1 MWSTEIVVLVMGA
14 FFVAGLVKGIV
25 GFGLPVV
32 ALALLANT
40 IGLKSAIALITV
52 PAILMNVYQASVGG
66 NFIAIVNR
74 IWTLLLAACIGI
86 WFGVWL
92 LANLDPRI
100 ATCLLGLLLVV
111 YATYSLT
118 RAQWKPSP
126 EREPLL
132 MPLMGALGGMAYGFS
147 GSFMVPGVIYLQ
159 ALGLDRNVLVQSL
172 GIVFM
177 LTTSA
182 LALSLSGNNMLGM
195 EKGLLSAIALVPAVI
210 GMMVGQRFR
219 DNLSEERF
227 RTIFFWALLVSGAY
241 MILRA
246 LL

>member
-1 MWSTEIVVLVMGA
+1 MWSTELFALVMSA

-40 IGLKSAIALITV
+40 VGLKSAIALITV

-66 NFIAIVNR
+66 NFTAIVKR
-74 IWTLLLAACIGI
+74 IWKMLLAACIGI
-86 WFGVWL
+86 WFGVRL
-92 LANLDPRI
+92 LANLDPRF
-100 ATCLLGLLLVV
+100 ATFLLGLLLLV

-118 RAQWKPSP
+118 RAQWKPHP
-126 EREPLL
+126 ERESWQ
-132 MPLMGALGGMAYGFS
+132 MPLMGALGGIAYGFS

-159 ALGLDRNVLVQSL
+159 ALGLNRNVLVQSL

-182 LALSLSGNNMLGM
+182 LALSLSGHNMLGM
-195 EKGLLSAIALVPAVI
+195 EKGLLSTAALVPAVI
-210 GMMVGQRFR
+210 GMIVGQRFR
-219 DNLSEERF
+219 NNLSEERF
-227 RTIFFWALLVSGAY
+227 RTIFFWALLVAGAY

-246 LL
+246 VL